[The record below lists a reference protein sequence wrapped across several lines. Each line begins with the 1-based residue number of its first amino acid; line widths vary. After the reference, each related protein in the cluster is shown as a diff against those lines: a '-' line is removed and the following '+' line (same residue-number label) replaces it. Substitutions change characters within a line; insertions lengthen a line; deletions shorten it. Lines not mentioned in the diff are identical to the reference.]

1 MKQML
6 KKLLVAG
13 AITAASL
20 PALIPAHAQEEVLW
34 NACPTASVDSS
45 MSGVFPRYELRNQR
59 LLLVSWNT
67 GEIVREV
74 ETSFLTDEFNVMNWS
89 PDCRYMAAAVGS
101 ESPDTFIWDVTT
113 GARMGSFPGA
123 GVTWSPD
130 SQQAVISDAD
140 GLKLWT
146 VGSTSPVELTDFR
159 GDYFLHQ
166 WTADTVFVM
175 PYSTYYSAPGVTAF
189 SRSTGA
195 QTGYYDNL
203 AGDDRQ
209 TGFTVSAD
217 GRTVILYTVRIQ
229 RPSGAGV
236 TIWDR
241 ASGNVVQ
248 VDAGSEATLDADR
261 LALSP
266 DGRFLVIG
274 GRQLRVWDLQT
285 LPESLDARDPQSY
298 AGPTAAIVDLRF
310 LSNEIVQTTT
320 GFGDV
325 AQWNVLTGNL
335 IES

>member
-1 MKQML
+1 MKHML
-6 KKLLVAG
+6 KKVLVAG

-20 PALIPAHAQEEVLW
+20 PLFMPAQAQEEVLW
-34 NACPTASVDSS
+34 NACPTASLDSP
-45 MSGVFPRYELRNQR
+45 MSGIFPRYELRNQR

-74 ETSFLTDEFNVMNWS
+74 ETSFLTDQFNVMNWS

-101 ESPDTFIWDVTT
+101 ESPETMIWDVSS
-113 GARMGSFPGA
+113 GARLGSFPGA
-123 GVTWSPD
+123 GLTWSPD

-140 GLKLWT
+140 GLKLWN
-146 VGSTSPVELTDFR
+146 VGSASAVELTDFR

-166 WTADTVFVM
+166 WTADTLFVM

-189 SRSTGA
+189 NRSTGA
-195 QTGYYDNL
+195 QSGYYDNL
-203 AGDDRQ
+203 AGDDQQ
-209 TGFTVSAD
+209 TGFTVSSD

-229 RPSGAGV
+229 RLSGAGV

-241 ASGNVVQ
+241 SSGNAVQ
-248 VDAGSEATLDADR
+248 VDAGSEATLDADQ

-274 GRQLRVWDLQT
+274 GRQIRVWDLQT

-298 AGPTAAIVDLRF
+298 DGPSAAITDLRF
-310 LSNEIVQTTT
+310 LSNDIVETVSR
-320 GFGDV
+320 FGDV
-325 AQWNVLTGNL
+325 QQWNVLTGNL